1 MPEPGW
7 FAAVLI
13 FRGVAG
19 PGSDD
24 ARLTDWQLRLV
35 QAVDAET
42 AFERALQL
50 GRDSAL
56 KYNKKAGEKARWDFI
71 GLAELAEI
79 GDAELRHGSEVLST
93 YSAAEAELLTRPK
106 EKLAVFWTADVERP
120 ARDRL
125 DKDEG

>member
-1 MPEPGW
+1 VREPSW

-24 ARLTDWQLRLV
+24 AHLTEWQLRLV

-50 GRDSAL
+50 GRDAAL
-56 KYNKKAGEKARWDFI
+56 KYSKKAGARWDFL

-79 GDAELRHGSEVLST
+79 DDAELRHGSEVLST
-93 YSAAEAELLTRPK
+93 YSVADAELLTRPK
-106 EKLAVFWTADVERP
+106 EKLAVFWTADGERP

-125 DKDEG
+125 DREEG